1 MCRVRVW
8 DVRGVAARC
17 VECVVGVG
25 IKSTRRFLW
34 SYSARVAGEL
44 RRPVPESD
52 SCQIQ
57 AEAGARAPPRHF
69 GSPRGARGDGEEEEE
84 RCGGRRRRVQG
95 EDKKAPK
102 PTSVSRLVPDPEDI
116 KHDVNR
122 LLGALRAPNKSMSR
136 GDAALFLWDIA
147 LNDKNERARLS
158 MEDVAVAAVAAMRKG
173 DHLARSA
180 AASSWPR
187 RASGRRPARASSPPA
202 PPRALRHP
210 PRHRRPRRH
219 RSRPPRRRRGPP
231 TPRRHRRPPRR
242 DVPATQS
249 PSARRRRSTQ
259 PERTRARR
267 RDDRALGN
275 ARGRPGDSPR
285 VHGPRAKP
293 TRRPRPRVRR
303 RRGRP
308 RRDGATRLG
317 SVRRRRAHIRPRPPP
332 PSPPR
337 CGASRI
343 SPRTSTAARRCP
355 RTRSSSGCSW
365 RR

>member
-1 MCRVRVW
+1 MAKKKKS
-8 DVRGVAARC
+8 GAAD
-17 VECVVGVG
+17 
-25 IKSTRRFLW
+25 
-34 SYSARVAGEL
+34 AG
-44 RRPVPESD
+44 
-52 SCQIQ
+52 
-57 AEAGARAPPRHF
+57 G
-69 GSPRGARGDGEEEEE
+69 GSK
-84 RCGGRRRRVQG
+84 G

-180 AASSWPR
+180 AASLLAKTSEWKEARARVVAAGAPRELCAILLDTGDRADTVLARRAAVAALRRLAATGDLRAAMSRNSSSERSSTPLDPTRTNSRAPPR
-187 RASGRRPARASSPPA
+187 RPRTGKRARTPWRFSTRAWTPRETHTPPPSARPSPARASPARRYDAPRKRSSPP
-202 PPRALRHP
+202 
-210 PRHRRPRRH
+210 
-219 RSRPPRRRRGPP
+219 
-231 TPRRHRRPPRR
+231 R
-242 DVPATQS
+242 D
-249 PSARRRRSTQ
+249 
-259 PERTRARR
+259 
-267 RDDRALGN
+267 
-275 ARGRPGDSPR
+275 
-285 VHGPRAKP
+285 
-293 TRRPRPRVRR
+293 
-303 RRGRP
+303 
-308 RRDGATRLG
+308 
-317 SVRRRRAHIRPRPPP
+317 IRPRPPP

>member
-1 MCRVRVW
+1 MAKKKKS
-8 DVRGVAARC
+8 GAAD
-17 VECVVGVG
+17 
-25 IKSTRRFLW
+25 
-34 SYSARVAGEL
+34 AG
-44 RRPVPESD
+44 
-52 SCQIQ
+52 
-57 AEAGARAPPRHF
+57 G
-69 GSPRGARGDGEEEEE
+69 
-84 RCGGRRRRVQG
+84 VQG

-180 AASSWPR
+180 AASLLAKTSEWKEARARVVAAGAPRELCAILLDTGDRADTVLAR
-187 RASGRRPARASSPPA
+187 RAAVAALRRLAATGDLRAAMSPQLNLRALVDAARPNPNELARAAETTAHWETRADAWRFSTRAWTPRETHTPPPSARPSPARASPA
-202 PPRALRHP
+202 RRYDAPRKRSSPPRA
-210 PRHRRPRRH
+210 
-219 RSRPPRRRRGPP
+219 
-231 TPRRHRRPPRR
+231 
-242 DVPATQS
+242 V
-249 PSARRRRSTQ
+249 
-259 PERTRARR
+259 
-267 RDDRALGN
+267 
-275 ARGRPGDSPR
+275 
-285 VHGPRAKP
+285 
-293 TRRPRPRVRR
+293 
-303 RRGRP
+303 
-308 RRDGATRLG
+308 
-317 SVRRRRAHIRPRPPP
+317 RPRPPP